1 LSAPRLTQKD
11 VALFFFPLLLNVQ
24 LMSVSHSVINAGLAR
39 LEDAVTIL
47 AGFSVAM
54 VLHLFVASPSY
65 QNHTITIAMVRGRK
79 SLISTTIFILLVAIW
94 VSILLALL
102 AFSPFGSFVLYR
114 ILGVSPEVAQ
124 GAREALAF
132 LVFLP
137 FITGLR
143 GLFQGLVIR
152 ARRTGLVSFATAVRI
167 VMLFAYLW
175 LGQLWFSGTRVAAF
189 ALLGCVG
196 TETLV
201 IAYFAWRVRLPAAD
215 EDTKTF
221 VEILRYGLPLAYSS
235 GLQQTVPLLINAII
249 SRLPDGTLA
258 LAAFG
263 VIRGFLFLL
272 AGPMRNLQQAYLTL
286 VQEPDDNQV
295 LVRFLVRVSSG
306 MALVMLVIAW
316 PLNQPV
322 LGAIMGLDTGMRD
335 YITWPLTACALFPL
349 LYGAANLLRG
359 WFAGAHLTGR
369 LGLSTLYKAVLMLT
383 LWPFIT
389 MASLPL
395 PGIAIAIFLLL
406 AAELCE
412 AGYLYRQRSRLL
424 EGHGLVPQDTDSV
437 HYKNGTP

>member
-1 LSAPRLTQKD
+1 MSDPRLTQKD

-39 LEDAVTIL
+39 LENAVTIL

-102 AFSPFGSFVLYR
+102 AFSPVGSFVLYR
-114 ILGVSPEVAQ
+114 VLGVSPDVAQ
-124 GAREALAF
+124 GARDALAF

-215 EDTKTF
+215 DDTKSF
-221 VEILRYGLPLAYSS
+221 IEILRYGLPLAYSS

-295 LVRFLVRVSSG
+295 LVRFLVRVSTG

-316 PLNQPV
+316 PLNQTV
-322 LGAIMGLDTGMRD
+322 LGGVMGLDAGMRD

-349 LYGAANLLRG
+349 LYGATNLLRG

-369 LGLSTLYKAVLMLT
+369 LGLSTLYKAVLILV
-383 LWPFIT
+383 LWPLIT
-389 MASLPL
+389 TTSLPL
-395 PGIAIAIFLLL
+395 QGIAVAIFLLL

-424 EGHGLVPQDTDSV
+424 EKRGLVPLDSESV
-437 HYKNGTP
+437 HCRHERP

>member
-1 LSAPRLTQKD
+1 LNLSPARLSQKD
-11 VALFFFPLLLNVQ
+11 IALFFFPLLLNVQ

-39 LEDAVTIL
+39 LENAVVTL

-79 SLISTTIFILLVAIW
+79 SLVNTTILVVLIATW

-102 AFSPFGSFVLYR
+102 AFTPVGTFVLDR
-114 ILGVSPEVAQ
+114 ILGVTPAVASS
-124 GAREALAF
+124 ARDALGL

-137 FITGLR
+137 FLTGLR
-143 GLFQGLVIR
+143 GLCQGLVIR

-175 LGQLWFSGTRVAAF
+175 LGQLWFDGTRVAAF

-201 IAYFAWRVRLPAAD
+201 IAYFAWRVKLPARDDDARS
-215 EDTKTF
+215 F
-221 VEILRYGLPLAYSS
+221 AEILRYGLPLAYSS

-286 VQEPDDNQV
+286 VSRPEDNRA
-295 LVRFLVRVSSG
+295 LIRFLVRVSLG
-306 MALVMLVIAW
+306 MALVMLAIAW
-316 PLNQPV
+316 PFKAPM
-322 LGAIMGLDTGMRD
+322 LGTVMGLDTAMRE
-335 YITWPLTACALFPL
+335 YIAWPLTACALFPL
-349 LYGAANLLRG
+349 LYGATNLLRG
-359 WFAGAHLTGR
+359 WFAGAHLTRHLGR
-369 LGLSTLYKAVLMLT
+369 STFYKALLLGI
-383 LWPFIT
+383 LWPCIVIPP
-389 MASLPL
+389 LPL

-406 AAELCE
+406 AAEICE
-412 AGYLYRQRSRLL
+412 AGYLFLQRNRLL
-424 EGHGLVPQDTDSV
+424 ESRGLVPLDADSV
-437 HYKNGTP
+437 Q

>member
-1 LSAPRLTQKD
+1 LSNGRLTQKD
-11 VALFFFPLLLNVQ
+11 IALFFFPLVLNVQ
-24 LMSVSHSVINAGLAR
+24 LMSVSHSIINAGLAR
-39 LEDAVTIL
+39 LEDAVVIL

-79 SLISTTIFILLVAIW
+79 SLIAMTLFMLLIATW

-102 AFSPFGSFVLYR
+102 AFTPVGTFILKR
-114 ILGVSPEVAQ
+114 LLGVTPEVAR
-124 GAREALAF
+124 GAREALGL

-143 GLFQGLVIR
+143 GICQGLVIR
-152 ARRTGLVSFATAVRI
+152 VRRTSLVSIATAVRI

-175 LGQLWFSGTRVAAF
+175 LGQFWLSGTQVAAF
-189 ALLGCVG
+189 ALLCCVG

-201 IAYFAWRVRLPAAD
+201 IAFFAWRIKLPAEQDGERSFA
-215 EDTKTF
+215 
-221 VEILRYGLPLAYSS
+221 EILRYGLPLAYSS
-235 GLQQTVPLLINAII
+235 GMQQTVPLLINAII

-286 VQEPDDNQV
+286 VRQASDSEV
-295 LVRFLVRVSSG
+295 LVRFFIRVSLG
-306 MALVMLVIAW
+306 MALVMLLIAW
-316 PLNQPV
+316 PLNEPV
-322 LGAIMGLDTGMRD
+322 LGTIMGLDPEMRH

-349 LYGAANLLRG
+349 LYGATNLLRG
-359 WFAGAHLTGR
+359 WFAGAHLTTR
-369 LGLSTLYKAVLMLT
+369 LGRSTFYKALLMVV
-383 LWPFIT
+383 LWPIIVIPQ
-389 MASLPL
+389 LPL
-395 PGIAIAIFLLL
+395 PGIAVAIFLLL

-412 AGYLYRQRSRLL
+412 MGYLYRQRGQLL
-424 EGHGLVPQDTDSV
+424 EKRGLVPLGANTVECKDGDS
-437 HYKNGTP
+437 

>member
-1 LSAPRLTQKD
+1 LSDQRLTQKD

-79 SLISTTIFILLVAIW
+79 SLISTTLFILMVAIW

-102 AFSPFGSFVLYR
+102 AFSPVGTFVLDR
-114 ILGVSPEVAQ
+114 VLGVSPAVAQ
-124 GAREALAF
+124 GARDALAF

-201 IAYFAWRVRLPAAD
+201 IGYFAWRVRLPAAE
-215 EDTKTF
+215 EDTRSF

-286 VQEPDDNQV
+286 VQVPEDNQV

-306 MALVMLVIAW
+306 MALVMLLIAW

-322 LGAIMGLDTGMRD
+322 LGTVMGLDAGMRD

-369 LGLSTLYKAVLMLT
+369 LGLSTLYKAVLMLII
-383 LWPFIT
+383 WPLVT
-389 MASLPL
+389 TTSLPL
-395 PGIAIAIFLLL
+395 PGIAVAIFLLL
-406 AAELCE
+406 AAEFCE

-424 EGHGLVPQDTDSV
+424 EQRGLVPFDADRV
-437 HYKNGTP
+437 H

>member
-1 LSAPRLTQKD
+1 MSDTRLTQKD
-11 VALFFFPLLLNVQ
+11 VALFFFPLLLNIQ

-39 LEDAVTIL
+39 LDDAVVIL

-79 SLISTTIFILLVAIW
+79 SLISATIFIFLIAIW

-102 AFSPFGSFVLYR
+102 AFSPVGTFVLHR
-114 ILGVSPEVAQ
+114 VLGVSAEVAQ
-124 GAREALAF
+124 GARDALAL

-152 ARRTGLVSFATAVRI
+152 ARRTGLVSFATAIRI

-201 IAYFAWRVRLPAAD
+201 IGYFAWRVRLPAAED
-215 EDTKTF
+215 DTKSF

-286 VQEPDDNQV
+286 VRQDRDNNI
-295 LVRFLVRVSSG
+295 LISFFIKVSIG
-306 MALVMLVIAW
+306 MAVVMLAIAW

-322 LGAIMGLDTGMRD
+322 LGIVMGLDASMRH
-335 YITWPLTACALFPL
+335 YITWPLTACALFPF

-369 LGLSTLYKAVLMLT
+369 LGLSTLYKALLMLI
-383 LWPFIT
+383 LWPLIT
-389 MASLPL
+389 MSSLPL

-424 EGHGLVPQDTDSV
+424 EGRGLVPLDNQSV
-437 HYKNGTP
+437 Q

>member
-1 LSAPRLTQKD
+1 LNDSPLTQKA

-24 LMSVSHSVINAGLAR
+24 LMSVSHAIINAGLAR
-39 LEDAVTIL
+39 LDDAIVIL

-79 SLISTTIFILLVAIW
+79 SLISVSLFVLIIATW

-102 AFSPFGSFVLYR
+102 AFSPVGTFILDRVL
-114 ILGVSPEVAQ
+114 GTAPEVADS
-124 GAREALAF
+124 ARDALSL

-137 FITGLR
+137 FITGTR
-143 GLFQGLVIR
+143 GLCQGLVIR

-167 VMLFAYLW
+167 AMLFAYLW
-175 LGQLWFSGTRVAAF
+175 AGLHWFTGAKLGAF

-201 IAYFAWRVRLPAAD
+201 IAYFAWRVRLPATG
-215 EDTKTF
+215 EEEKSF
-221 VEILRYGLPLAYSS
+221 VEIMRYGLPLAYSS
-235 GLQQTVPLLINAII
+235 GLQQAVPLLINAII

-263 VIRGFLFLL
+263 VIRAFLFLL

-286 VQEPDDNQV
+286 VQRFEDNRV
-295 LVRFLVRVSSG
+295 LVSFFLKTSLG
-306 MALVMLVIAW
+306 MGTIMLLIAW
-316 PLNQPV
+316 PLKGAV
-322 LGAIMGLDTGMRD
+322 LGKIMGFDSDMQAYLV
-335 YITWPLTACALFPL
+335 WPMTACALFPL

-359 WFAGAHLTGR
+359 WFAGAHLTGQ
-369 LGLSTLYKAVLMLT
+369 LGYSTLYKALLMII
-383 LWPFIT
+383 LWPVFT
-389 MASLPL
+389 LPAW
-395 PGIAIAIFLLL
+395 PVSGISVAVFLLL

-412 AGYLYRQRSRLL
+412 AGYLHRQRNRLVQK
-424 EGHGLVPQDTDSV
+424 HG
-437 HYKNGTP
+437 YTPLGNRDHP